1 MSCACPQRMTR
12 GVLAMLECL
21 RTSWKA
27 DLRQHTVF
35 QYVMI
40 FRCVEKE
47 VSPDVMR
54 PPTEYDVR

>member
-1 MSCACPQRMTR
+1 MTR

-40 FRCVEKE
+40 FRYVEKE